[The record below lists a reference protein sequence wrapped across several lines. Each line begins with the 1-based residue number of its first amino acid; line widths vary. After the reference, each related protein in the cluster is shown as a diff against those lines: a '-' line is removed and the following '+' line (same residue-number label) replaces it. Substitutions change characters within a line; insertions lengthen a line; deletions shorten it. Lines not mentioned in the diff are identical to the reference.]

1 MITFLRGILQ
11 DNLSSQ
17 IAVDVNGVG
26 YEVIVPLSTLDR
38 LGPSGQSIFL
48 LTHLHIREQE
58 HTLYGFLTHEE
69 RDLFRLLINRVS
81 GIGPKL
87 ALSVLGGM
95 SVPAFKTAVVQGDL
109 TLLSKLKGVGRKT
122 AERIVLE
129 LKDKVGVAE
138 AWKAASSAL
147 KPTEDQRRQTDAVL
161 ALISLGYKQS
171 EAAKAVTDC
180 VNILGAGSTV
190 EELVRKSLGQLQ

>member
-38 LGPSGQSIFL
+38 LGPAGNSVFL

-58 HTLYGFLTHEE
+58 HTLYGFLSPEE

-81 GIGPKL
+81 GVGPKV
-87 ALSVLGGM
+87 ALSILGGM
-95 SVPAFKTAVVQGDL
+95 SVSAFKTAVVQGDL
-109 TLLSKLKGVGRKT
+109 ALLSKVKGVGRRT

-129 LKDKVGVAE
+129 LKDKVGVTE
-138 AWKAASSAL
+138 AWKAASSSHP
-147 KPTEDQRRQTDAVL
+147 PTEDQRRQTDAIL
-161 ALISLGYKQS
+161 ALISLGYKQA
-171 EAAKAVTDC
+171 EAAKAVSDC
-180 VNILGAGSTV
+180 VTILGPSTSV
-190 EELVRKSLGQLQ
+190 EDLVRKSLAQLQ

>member
-81 GIGPKL
+81 GVGPKL

-109 TLLSKLKGVGRKT
+109 TLLSKIKGVGRKT
-122 AERIVLE
+122 AERVVLE

>member
-26 YEVIVPLSTLDR
+26 YEVIVPLSTLER
-38 LGPSGQSIFL
+38 LGPAGKSVFL

-58 HTLYGFLTHEE
+58 HTLYGFMTPEE

-81 GIGPKL
+81 GVGPKV
-87 ALSVLGGM
+87 ALSILGGM
-95 SVPAFKTAVVQGDL
+95 SVADFKTAVVHGDL
-109 TLLSKLKGVGRKT
+109 ALLGKVKGVGRKT

-138 AWKAASSAL
+138 AWKAAASL
-147 KPTEDQRRQTDAVL
+147 QKPSEEQRRQTDAVL

-180 VNILGAGSTV
+180 VTILGATATV
-190 EELVRKSLGQLQ
+190 EDLVRKSLAQLQ

>member
-26 YEVIVPLSTLDR
+26 YEVIVTLSTLDR

-81 GIGPKL
+81 GVGPKL

-109 TLLSKLKGVGRKT
+109 TLLSKIKGVGRKT
-122 AERIVLE
+122 AERVVLE

>member
-109 TLLSKLKGVGRKT
+109 TLLSKIKGVARKT